1 MYPDQPHDDGLP
13 YQFLGLKVQFWS
25 NGGHLKNLTKKY
37 FKKFRKFYTKILTSE
52 LLSLLNS

>member
-13 YQFLGLKVQFWS
+13 YQIWGLKAQFWS
-25 NGGHLKNLTKKY
+25 NASHLKNLTKKY
-37 FKKFRKFYTKILTSE
+37 FENFRKFYTKILTSE